1 MTSAISSNTICIIDP
16 LNRTGKVAVPF
27 TYVQETKG
35 FEEYRTA
42 TSGGTRDFSLCLL
55 FHRGRCNAGA
65 RCHQIHVAPSF
76 TDEVRQRAMSTRTC
90 CAAHGEV
97 HSSKYMQRGDITVT
111 VSKPTGSASSYAL
124 GQFALTAGLEAMLEG
139 GAGTRHLRYKT
150 KVVRV
155 PASRLCRLHLE
166 KRCKFGRDCKHVH
179 LCPDASSFSGV
190 ADVRQPPHHAAP
202 VTQSHSSCMALATPP
217 PKSIDEVSILPS
229 AEWSCGVS
237 TRSGSTS
244 EMSSHT
250 DTPREHA
257 TWASRL
263 SCATATV
270 PPAAPVSI
278 DDMGEGRGLKWEDE
292 VEEEPVKP
300 LMTWGLCCAPGAMCK
315 PAVTAAVP
323 FGEEPWS
330 LSETTAALD
339 LSAFETTI
347 RSLCEDLDRAA
358 FSPNCAE
365 RVRSQSRFFAD
376 LLVA

>member
-1 MTSAISSNTICIIDP
+1 MTSSIPSSNTICIIDP

-35 FEEYRTA
+35 FDEYRA
-42 TSGGTRDFSLCLL
+42 ANVAAHQVGSTRDFSLCLL

-90 CAAHGEV
+90 CAAHGDV
-97 HSSKYMQRGDITVT
+97 HSSKYVQLGDVTVT
-111 VSKPTGSASSYAL
+111 VSKPAGLGSSSYSL
-124 GQFALTAGLEAMLEG
+124 EQFALTAGLEALLLK
-139 GAGTRHLRYKT
+139 GADDMRHVRNGT
-150 KVVRV
+150 KVVVRV
-155 PASRLCRLHLE
+155 FASRLCRLHLE

-278 DDMGEGRGLKWEDE
+278 DDMEEGRGLKGVDE
-292 VEEEPVKP
+292 AEEEPVKP
-300 LMTWGLCCAPGAMCK
+300 LMTWGLCCASGATRQ

-347 RSLCEDLDRAA
+347 RSL
-358 FSPNCAE
+358 
-365 RVRSQSRFFAD
+365 
-376 LLVA
+376 